1 MVILRGLFTEE
12 SPCGDVPSLGCAG
25 RFSKWPRLQIFDTLI
40 LLLLFMFFFLV
51 YIAVYIYTPISDY
64 VILIITNHYRHHHSF
79 DQFVCLLLLL
89 LLWLLLLSL
98 SLPTCDTS
106 DSPRVPFLSL
116 RASCVGP
123 CLRFCYQLRILE
135 VILPDDV
142 RNPLKFGPLAVG
154 QGR

>member
-1 MVILRGLFTEE
+1 MVMSRHL
-12 SPCGDVPSLGCAG
+12 DVEDFLNGHG
-25 RFSKWPRLQIFDTLI
+25 SKSLI
-40 LLLLFMFFFLV
+40 LLSSCCCSCSFLSI
-51 YIAVYIYTPISDY
+51 YSSIYLSIYLSIYTPISDY

-79 DQFVCLLLLL
+79 DHHFF
-89 LLWLLLLSL
+89 LLLSLL